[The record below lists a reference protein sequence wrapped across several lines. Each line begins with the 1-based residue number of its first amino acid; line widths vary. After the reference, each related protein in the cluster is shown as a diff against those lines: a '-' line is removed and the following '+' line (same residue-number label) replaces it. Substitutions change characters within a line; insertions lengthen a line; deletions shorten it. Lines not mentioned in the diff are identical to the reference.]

1 MLKTMRMARVWT
13 LWLAVLAIG
22 AVVPGWALAAGR
34 VLTPQRLDLHQGRQ
48 PT

>member
-1 MLKTMRMARVWT
+1 MLTTMRMARLWM

-22 AVVPGWALAAGR
+22 AAVPGLALAAGR
-34 VLTPQRLDLHQGRQ
+34 VLTPQDIGLHQGRQ

>member
-1 MLKTMRMARVWT
+1 MLKTMRMARRWT

-22 AVVPGWALAAGR
+22 AVVPDWALAAGR
-34 VLTPQRLDLHQGRQ
+34 ILTPQELDPDQGRQ